1 MVPDAARISASVSD
15 GPEPFLPAISR
26 PGRMARPMTA
36 RRGVV
41 GAHRTVAAA
50 NALTAPT
57 APVPLIRRV
66 ARQQIG
72 LLEAVAHGWFVDQR
86 LGQARRRDH
95 PLRVARIGQEPL
107 RNRGRHF
114 GITRPQRHG
123 TA

>member
-57 APVPLIRRV
+57 APVPLIRRS
-66 ARQQIG
+66 G
-72 LLEAVAHGWFVDQR
+72 GS
-86 LGQARRRDH
+86 
-95 PLRVARIGQEPL
+95 
-107 RNRGRHF
+107 RGRREAPPTQA
-114 GITRPQRHG
+114 GTRGAVISRSAQDVVAARPL
-123 TA
+123 